1 MSHLDEI
8 SEILTGEPICYARHS
23 EIHNLDE
30 EITAQPPIQHVG
42 QAHDEALS
50 DEINM
55 ISLPSKDEVPDLR
68 KGPTEIMDTA
78 VEDPVYEDLDVS
90 VAEEPFE
97 AEKINHADTSKLF
110 IQYWPQLLTVSHRKE
125 NDG

>member
-1 MSHLDEI
+1 M
-8 SEILTGEPICYARHS
+8 
-23 EIHNLDE
+23 
-30 EITAQPPIQHVG
+30 G
-42 QAHDEALS
+42 QAYDEALS

-68 KGPTEIMDTA
+68 KGPTEIMDTS

-97 AEKINHADTSKLF
+97 EEVNHADTSKLF
-110 IQYWPQLLTVSHRKE
+110 IRYWPQLLTVSHRKE
-125 NDG
+125 NDGDS